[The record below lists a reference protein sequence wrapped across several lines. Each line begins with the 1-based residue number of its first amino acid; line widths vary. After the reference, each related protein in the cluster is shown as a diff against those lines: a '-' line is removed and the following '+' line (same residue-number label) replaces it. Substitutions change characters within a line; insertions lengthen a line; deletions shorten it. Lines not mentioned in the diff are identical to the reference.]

1 MNTEQI
7 FWETI
12 PTYSP
17 ERPALPKKTDIAVI
31 GAGFTGLSVALHLA
45 RAGRDV
51 TVFDAG
57 GIGAGASSRNGGMVG
72 PSFHK
77 LGSAGLLAQYG
88 EQKTLAILREGL
100 LALDFFEEFVKQ
112 DSLDCDLKMQGRFR
126 GARTL
131 ADYESTARE
140 CEWLGKNLG
149 LPFDMVPQDEQHNE
163 IGSDFYKGGVVYHRD
178 GGIHPRKLVLSLARL
193 AVASGVRIITN
204 CPVIALRKDND
215 TTRVKTPEG
224 DVQAS
229 EVVVATN
236 AYSDRRTPAMHSRV
250 VQIRTAAV
258 ATQEL
263 PTDII
268 SQLSPK
274 GRTFG
279 ESGRI
284 FMWFRPTPDGKRFI
298 FGGRIG
304 SPGGDIKKQRKEFA
318 VSATRVF
325 PQLND
330 VAFSHVWSGDVAYTT
345 DHSPHIGYED
355 GVWLAGGYCGSGVT
369 RSLYFG
375 MKLARKILRQA
386 DAETAFDDLAFARVP
401 FKPFAGHVA
410 VLMTKWY
417 AHQDR
422 RDLKMKR

>member
-1 MNTEQI
+1 MKAEHI

-12 PTYSP
+12 PTYRP
-17 ERPALPKKTDIAVI
+17 ERPALPDRTDIAVI

-51 TVFDAG
+51 TVFEAG

-77 LGSAGLLAQYG
+77 LGSAGLLARYG

-100 LALDFFEEFVKQ
+100 LALDFFEEFVKHEQ
-112 DSLDCDLKMQGRFR
+112 LDCDLQMRGRFR

-149 LPFDMVPQDEQHNE
+149 LPFDMIPRGEQRAE

-193 AVASGVRIITN
+193 AVASGVRILTD
-204 CPVIALRKDND
+204 CPVTALRKGKD
-215 TTRVKTPEG
+215 TTQAQTPEG
-224 DVQAS
+224 GVQAS

-236 AYSDRRTPAMHSRV
+236 AYSDRRTPVMHRRI

-258 ATQEL
+258 ATEEL
-263 PTDII
+263 PVATI

-279 ESGRI
+279 ESGRV

-304 SPGGDIKKQRKEFA
+304 SPGGATDKQRKAFA
-318 VSATRVF
+318 TAATRVF
-325 PQLND
+325 PQLQD

-369 RSLYFG
+369 RSVYFG
-375 MKLARKILRQA
+375 MKLARKILKQPQSG
-386 DAETAFDDLAFARVP
+386 TAFDDLPFARVP
-401 FKPFAGHVA
+401 FKPFSSHVA
-410 VLMTKWY
+410 GVMTKWY
-417 AHQDR
+417 AHQDA
-422 RDLKMKR
+422 RDLKKR

>member
-1 MNTEQI
+1 MTAEQI

-12 PTYSP
+12 PTYDP
-17 ERPALPKKTDIAVI
+17 EKTALPDKTGIAVI

-57 GIGAGASSRNGGMVG
+57 GIGAGASSRNGGMIG

-77 LGSAGLLAQYG
+77 LGSAGLLSRYG
-88 EQKTLAILREGL
+88 EDKTLAILREGL
-100 LALDFFEEFVKQ
+100 LALDYFEAFAKQ
-112 DSLDCDLKMQGRFR
+112 ENLDCDLQMSGRFR
-126 GARTL
+126 GARTR
-131 ADYESTARE
+131 ADYEGTARE

-149 LPFDMVPQDEQHNE
+149 LPFDMVPQGEQHRE

-193 AVASGVRIITN
+193 AVAAGVRIMTH
-204 CPVIALRKDND
+204 CPVTALRRDGAQ
-215 TTRVKTPEG
+215 TQVKTPIG
-224 DVQAS
+224 MVTAGA
-229 EVVVATN
+229 VVVATN
-236 AYSDRRTPAMHSRV
+236 AYCDRTTPAMHRRV

-263 PTDII
+263 PAQLI
-268 SQLSPK
+268 SELTPR

-284 FMWFRPTPDGKRFI
+284 FMWFRPTPDGRRFI

-304 SPGGDIKKQRKEFA
+304 HPGGNTNNQRKAFA
-318 VSATRVF
+318 ASATRVF
-325 PQLND
+325 PQLQN
-330 VAFSHVWSGDVAYTT
+330 VGFSHVWSGDVAYTT
-345 DHSPHIGYED
+345 DHSPHIGYQD

-375 MKLARKILRQA
+375 VKLARKILQQPDA
-386 DAETAFDDLAFARVP
+386 DTAFDDLPFARVP

-410 VLMTKWY
+410 DLMTKWY
-417 AHQDR
+417 AYQDA
-422 RDLKMKR
+422 RDLRQR